1 MKTRKNPRI
10 IAHRGASGYLP
21 EHTLAAKAMAY
32 GMGAD
37 YLEQDLIAT
46 RDDAVIVNHDLHLDR
61 VTDVRARFPGRA
73 RADGRYYA
81 RDFDLAEIRG
91 LTVTARVGADGQ
103 PVFPGRFPAGSGTLR
118 VHTLAEELE
127 FVAGM
132 NAASGRTVGVY
143 PEIKAPAWHRSEGV
157 DLSALTLE
165 ILAGFGYRDRN
176 APCFIQCF
184 DWRETRR
191 LRETLGT
198 DLKLVQLLADPRWG
212 ESDTDYAA
220 LLRGNGIAEMAG
232 VVDGVGPW
240 LQQLY
245 RVEPAGGC
253 LPAGDFVALAQEA
266 GLEVHPYTFRE
277 DALPPGFSDFESL
290 LRFFVADLAVDGLF
304 TDFPDL
310 AAVCTRCHRQRRK
323 L

>member
-1 MKTRKNPRI
+1 MKTRKSPHI

-37 YLEQDLIAT
+37 YLEQDLIVT
-46 RDDAVIVNHDLHLDR
+46 RDDEVIVNHDIHLDR
-61 VTDVRARFPGRA
+61 VTDVTARFPGRA

-118 VHTLAEELE
+118 VNTLAEELE

-143 PEIKAPAWHRSEGV
+143 PEIKAPAWHRGEGV

-176 APCFIQCF
+176 APCFVQCF
-184 DWRETRR
+184 DWQETRR

-198 DLKLVQLLADPRWG
+198 DLKLIQLLADPRCR
-212 ESDTDYAA
+212 ESDTDNAA
-220 LLRGNGIAEMAG
+220 LLRGDGIAEMAG

-245 RVEPAGGC
+245 HVEPTDGC
-253 LPAGDFVALAQEA
+253 LLASDFVALAQEA
-266 GLEVHPYTFRE
+266 SLEVHPYTFRK
-277 DALPPGFSDFESL
+277 DALPPGFDDFESL
-290 LRFFVADLAVDGLF
+290 LHFFVEDLAVDGLF

-310 AAVCTRCHRQRRK
+310 AAGCIRGHRQHHK